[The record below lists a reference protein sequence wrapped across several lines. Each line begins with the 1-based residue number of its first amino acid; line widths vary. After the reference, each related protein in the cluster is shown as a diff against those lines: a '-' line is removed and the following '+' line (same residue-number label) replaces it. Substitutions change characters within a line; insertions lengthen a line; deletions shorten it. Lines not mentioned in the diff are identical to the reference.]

1 MPVCVSMMIWSIV
14 SGAAW
19 AWLPAMAA
27 RQAMATTVFLEI
39 ILQMSLIEPVR
50 E

>member
-1 MPVCVSMMIWSIV
+1 MGLASRH
-14 SGAAW
+14 GG
-19 AWLPAMAA
+19 
-27 RQAMATTVFLEI
+27 QTAMATTVFLEI